1 MMWCDMKT
9 IWLVTQV
16 LQLLRMYMTA
26 LDNIISNGL
35 TIEACH
41 RSNPS
46 MTTLALLAITFTV
59 RVI

>member
-1 MMWCDMKT
+1 
-9 IWLVTQV
+9 
-16 LQLLRMYMTA
+16 MYMAA
-26 LDNIISNGL
+26 LDNIISSGL
-35 TIEACH
+35 TIEAFH

>member
-1 MMWCDMKT
+1 
-9 IWLVTQV
+9 
-16 LQLLRMYMTA
+16 MYMAA
-26 LDNIISNGL
+26 LDNIISSGL